1 MGNEN
6 WLDPEFGIVNGL
18 SGFNSGKPVKL
29 ASSPDLAQ
37 GLDMLEM
44 VKEMTKEA
52 YETSRPDDGISG
64 SRTAIVVHVEELPF
78 EMIKDPV
85 MADLFKVSTD
95 IAQKDSITVVYAAP
109 SGGSCSMLP
118 KGVSDQDFASI
129 YRFPRFYTFEP
140 PGDIEP
146 GMPCEV
152 SYLDEDT
159 LSFGLFIQISSNGI
173 QIPTTDLYRP
183 SSERQDAK
191 NAFDDISRKSSL
203 VESQPRGFFSF
214 ASDAIRNATD
224 AYHVS
229 VLVSKNNPFG
239 EKGGGRIKNN
249 VELNKK
255 RDGITIARPYS
266 YKGRVRTVEKNAY
279 RAYVAMYQAAL
290 ADGALVKKQ
299 ANGKFKNALELLQIR
314 SAFRSVSHQTRLWEK
329 ALRDRRNIE
338 GAAELNISV
347 KAYARKYTAPPGR
360 SRHHSGRAIDLHL
373 GYPISR
379 SYISKMKATAAFAW
393 LLENAEFYGFYNY
406 EREPWHW
413 EFNPDARIQRVG
425 SDGIEIVGSSPPTG
439 TSA

>member
-1 MGNEN
+1 MANEN

-52 YETSRPDDGISG
+52 YETSRPDDGIG
-64 SRTAIVVHVEELPF
+64 GFRNAIVDVEELPF

-95 IAQKDSITVVYAAP
+95 IAQKDSVTVVYAAP

-118 KGVSDQDFASI
+118 KGVSDKDFASI

-140 PGDIEP
+140 PGDIQP

-214 ASDAIRNATD
+214 ASDAISSATD

-229 VLVSKNNPFG
+229 VLVSKDNPFG
-239 EKGGGRIKNN
+239 ETGGGRIRNN

-255 RDGITIARPYS
+255 RDGVTVARPYS
-266 YKGRVRTVEKNAY
+266 YRGRVRTIEKNAY
-279 RAYVAMYQAAL
+279 RAYVAMYQAAI
-290 ADGALVKKQ
+290 ADGVLS
-299 ANGKFKNALELLQIR
+299 NAATQLNDRELLQIR
-314 SAFRSVSHQTRLWEK
+314 SAYRSVSHQTRLWEK
-329 ALRDRRNIE
+329 ALRNPKNVE
-338 GAAELNISV
+338 GAARLGIPLKS
-347 KAYARKYTAPPGR
+347 YARKYTAPPGR

-373 GYPISR
+373 GYPISK
-379 SYISKMKATAAFAW
+379 SYTSKMKATATFAW

-406 EREPWHW
+406 ELEPWHW
-413 EFNPDARIQRVG
+413 EFNPDARIQRT
-425 SDGIEIVGSSPPTG
+425 D
-439 TSA
+439 SAAAEVASI

>member
-1 MGNEN
+1 MANEN
-6 WLDPEFGIVNGL
+6 WLDPEFGIVSGL

-44 VKEMTKEA
+44 VKEITKEA

-85 MADLFKVSTD
+85 MKDLFEVSTN

-118 KGVSDQDFASI
+118 KGIGDKDFASI

-140 PGDIEP
+140 SGPIEP

-159 LSFGLFIQISSNGI
+159 LSFGLFLQISSNGI

-183 SSERQDAK
+183 LSERQDAK
-191 NAFDDISRKSSL
+191 NAFNDISRKSSL
-203 VESQPRGFFSF
+203 VKPKSFFSF
-214 ASDAIRNATD
+214 ASDAISNATD

-229 VLVSKNNPFG
+229 VLVSKNKPFG
-239 EKGGGRIKNN
+239 ESGGGRIRNN

-255 RDGITIARPYS
+255 RDGTIVARPYS
-266 YKGRVRTVEKNAY
+266 YKGRVRTIEKNTY
-279 RAYVAMYQAAL
+279 RAYVAMYQAAITAGVL
-290 ADGALVKKQ
+290 GAD
-299 ANGKFKNALELLQIR
+299 NATTASELLQIS
-314 SAFRSVSHQTRLWEK
+314 SAYRSVSRQTRLWEK
-329 ALRDRRNIE
+329 ALRDPKNIE
-338 GAAELNISV
+338 GAARLGVPLKS
-347 KAYARKYTAPPGR
+347 YARKYVAPPGK
-360 SRHHSGRAIDLHL
+360 SRHHSGRAIDLYL
-373 GYPISR
+373 GYPISK
-379 SYISKMKATAAFAW
+379 SYTSKMKATAAFAW

-406 EREPWHW
+406 KVEPWHW
-413 EFNPDARIQRVG
+413 EFNPDARIQRT
-425 SDGIEIVGSSPPTG
+425 DSSAAEVV
-439 TSA
+439 SMQEN